1 MTQLIGY
8 VHPALPISVDQQVQ
22 TVEQYCQGQG
32 VELLETIVETSD
44 ALSGL
49 CRPGI
54 LEMLQ
59 RMEELGADGVVVFSV
74 EAVSS
79 HWSDYQE
86 LKEGHFSDKLVFH
99 SATRMG
105 NISRTDGQMSLD
117 FVDNQANGQ
126 GEVRLKQLS
135 LPW

>member
-1 MTQLIGY
+1 MIQLIGY

-22 TVEQYCQGQG
+22 TLEQYCQGQG
-32 VELLETIVETSD
+32 VELLEIIVETSD

-74 EAVSS
+74 EAVSQN
-79 HWSDYQE
+79 WSDYQE
-86 LKEGHFSDKLVFH
+86 LKEGHFSSRLVFH
-99 SATRMG
+99 SATGMV
-105 NISRTDGQMSLD
+105 NISSTDGQMSLD
-117 FVDNQANGQ
+117 FVENQAGSKA
-126 GEVRLKQLS
+126 VILDQLS
-135 LPW
+135 LPL